1 MAKPYSTTGQVLNR
15 VLATLCKDAAW
26 NLADPGTVAV
36 ADITFVQLA
45 VGPYPVTVAYVGG
58 GTAGSEVVTVSSQ
71 NAITVK
77 IQAGTSTATQ
87 VLAKINASAAALALV
102 SASITGTGSNVQAV
116 SSAPVI
122 VTGDIVLRIM
132 EADNEVDTRLASMG
146 YALPFATNPPA
157 LQDLS
162 KLLAIYICFRDLY
175 AAGQPTENNPHAET
189 FKARFE
195 EKLMHLE
202 EGWAQ
207 IVDMSST
214 VVPNSKF
221 QTITAPYPCPTQTK
235 DNYPNAPNGP
245 YADPPGV
252 DAY

>member
-1 MAKPYSTTGQVLNR
+1 MAKPYSTTAQVLNR
-15 VLATLCKDAAW
+15 VLATLCKQAGW
-26 NLADPGTVAV
+26 NLADPGAAAV
-36 ADITFVQLA
+36 ADITFTQLA
-45 VGPYPVTVAYVGG
+45 AGPYPVTVAYVGG
-58 GTAGSEVVTVSSQ
+58 GTAGSEVVTVSAQ

-87 VLAKINASAAALALV
+87 VLAALNAAAAATALV
-102 SASITGTGSNVQAV
+102 SVAITGTGSNVQAV
-116 SSAPVI
+116 TSAPVI
-122 VTGDIVLRIM
+122 ITGDIVLRIM

-207 IVDMSST
+207 IVDGTST
-214 VVPNSKF
+214 VVPNTKF
-221 QTITAPYPCPTQTK
+221 TTQTSPFPVPDQTR